1 MADFEAIDIEINHY
15 SDNWGPFIFHI
26 PSATS
31 QTANDGLI
39 PYGSTLSSATVRAF
53 VGIIKNGARL
63 DAYTEVTAELIDTD
77 TPPVVEA
84 NLIRVY
90 FCYPGV
96 EYKTKKITL
105 VFESTLS
112 TGAKQAF
119 FHNSVVIN

>member
-1 MADFEAIDIEINHY
+1 MADFEAVNIDINHY

-31 QTANDGLI
+31 QEANDGLI
-39 PYGSTLSSATVRAF
+39 PFGSTLVSANVRAF
-53 VGIIKNGARL
+53 VGIIRTGAPL
-63 DAYTEVTAELIDTD
+63 EDYTEVTAQLVDPDI
-77 TPPVVEA
+77 TPSVEP

-96 EYKTKKITL
+96 EYKGKQITI
-105 VFESTLS
+105 VFESILS

-119 FHNSVVIN
+119 FFNSVVVN

>member
-1 MADFEAIDIEINHY
+1 MADFEAIDIDINHY

-31 QTANDGLI
+31 QEANDGLI
-39 PYGSTLSSATVRAF
+39 PFGSTLSSTNVRAF
-53 VGIIKNGARL
+53 VGIIRTGAPL
-63 DAYTEVTAELIDTD
+63 EDYLEVTDNLVDTD
-77 TPPVVEA
+77 VPPVVEA

-96 EYKTKKITL
+96 EFKGKQITI
-105 VFESTLS
+105 VFESILS

-119 FHNSVVIN
+119 FFNSVIVN